1 MGGPGSGRLKSQHR
15 VVESCLVLDINQL
28 AVQGCLTPGWVGTG
42 QWTAGDGCELYSLIL
57 RAETD
62 RLHLAHPRPD
72 GITAETIPF
81 ERRPNYFGSRP
92 YFLCP
97 GNSASPEAGCGRRVL
112 KLYLMHSQFR
122 CRYCHQL
129 VYASPYE
136 RPWERAFRRANMLRQ
151 QIDSNAGLD
160 GVPEKP
166 DDMPVEVYARL
177 LDEILQAETQ
187 AYQARADW
195 TRRFVAWV
203 VDRTKP
209 EFTL

>member
-1 MGGPGSGRLKSQHR
+1 MPQSRPKQRL
-15 VVESCLVLDINQL
+15 
-28 AVQGCLTPGWVGTG
+28 
-42 QWTAGDGCELYSLIL
+42 AGDGSELYSLIL

-160 GVPEKP
+160 VCLSCWLPIGCVGDNGRGWTPEAFRRLFQSFSGFSRMTQP
-166 DDMPVEVYARL
+166 ARDIWSICAGQTVSPVRNA
-177 LDEILQAETQ
+177 
-187 AYQARADW
+187 
-195 TRRFVAWV
+195 
-203 VDRTKP
+203 
-209 EFTL
+209 